1 MKSVRSL
8 IKLTRAARDEKQRVL
23 LAQEAEAARL
33 HSALEDLR
41 ADHAR
46 ERAVAAAD
54 FEAGRVYPAY
64 QKAVKLRETRLKQQ
78 IRDQEGR
85 VERARA
91 DVSVAHQEVR
101 KYELAK
107 EAQDRR
113 DQAERDRRE
122 QIELDEIGLTLTRR
136 RTSDPASPL

>member
-23 LAQEAEAARL
+23 LAQEAEANRL
-33 HSALEDLR
+33 RAALDDLR
-41 ADHAR
+41 AEHVR
-46 ERAVAAAD
+46 EREVAAAD

-64 QKAVKLRETRLKQQ
+64 QKAVKAREQKLRGQ
-78 IRDQEGR
+78 IAEQERR
-85 VERARA
+85 VDRARA
-91 DVSVAHQEVR
+91 EVTTAHQEVR

-113 DQAERDRRE
+113 EQAERDRVE
-122 QIELDEIGLTLTRR
+122 QNELDEIGLNLTRR
-136 RTSDPASPL
+136 RAAGDSIF